1 MDGWIDGW
9 MGGWMD
15 GFNFS
20 FHLTGLADSNQY
32 EMDMAM
38 PTTTHIWL
46 TGSGAGN
53 NSGTVSLPYNP
64 TRCLLYTS
72 PSPRDMTISRMP
84 SSA

>member
-64 TRCLLYTS
+64 TRVRHKHTNS
-72 PSPRDMTISRMP
+72 QTRDAISADVLR
-84 SSA
+84 